1 MSDIDLSKPVA
12 GKAGKAPVKK
22 PPVKKAVVKGKPFSI
37 DHRLGVEVRDPVT
50 NLQGYATCRVEMLS
64 GCVQFSIQP
73 KDDKVT
79 DKLSE
84 AHFIDY
90 NLLEEVGD
98 GFAGKLPAV
107 DPTVKVKLGDHVYD
121 SVSKFRGIA
130 IEKYTFQNGCVYFAL
145 QSTRRRQNVF
155 GELPGATRIPHAR
168 LKQYRPWYVVLR
180 EWFRRTPDNIYLRGR
195 VPQAAAAPV
204 VTAPPPRV
212 DPPRPRPPGGPSR
225 SASSMSF
232 RG

>member
-1 MSDIDLSKPVA
+1 MSEIDLSKPVA

-98 GFAGKLPAV
+98 GFANKLPPV
-107 DPTVKVKLGDHVYD
+107 DPTVTVKLGDHVYD

-168 LKQYRPWYVVLR
+168 LKQYRPWYAVILALFKPKPKDPR
-180 EWFRRTPDNIYLRGR
+180 KMPLTQTKI
-195 VPQAAAAPV
+195 VPPTV
-204 VTAPPPRV
+204 APP
-212 DPPRPRPPGGPSR
+212 PPRPRPPGGPSR